1 MMEGTARA
9 AAILQ
14 ERYPGW
20 TVRTVLVWDRLRIEA
35 SRDGASGGLYAV
47 IGTESEVQ
55 AELENAAPSGLRAA
69 S

>member
-1 MMEGTARA
+1 MMKGTARA

-20 TVRTVLVWDRLRIEA
+20 TVRPVRVWGGLRIEA
-35 SRDGASGGLYAV
+35 SRDGAPAGLCVLTGSAA
-47 IGTESEVQ
+47 EVG
-55 AELENAAPSGLRAA
+55 AELEAAPSGLRAA